1 MVRVKHFMPRNRK
14 GLSGMLGAGLIGVST
29 LGGCVSL
36 EDQLAQGKID
46 QAQYR
51 AGKQRQNAQMT
62 SLFGGL
68 LGGLGAQRGQPG
80 AVFLGQAISAHGAAE
95 AGGSEVNVYN
105 APQAQPS
112 YTPQPQQV
120 IQTEPLN
127 NPNNGPHSF
136 YHSRFGEIIVG
147 TCNYVFDKN
156 NNRREDYPAEFN
168 GLKDR
173 FWANEKITV
182 KMGSPSLIPDLSF
195 KLMDGNGSMVDSFSN
210 KDEGVNEAYGIQ
222 RIYNVDSNCNI
233 QLNRGDYHALWYSGS
248 ELLAQWQFKVGGELV
263 K

>member
-80 AVFLGQAISAHGAAE
+80 AVILGQAISNQGAAQ
-95 AGGSEVNVYN
+95 AGRSEVNVYN
-105 APQAQPS
+105 TPQSQPA

-120 IQTEPLN
+120 IRIDPIS
-127 NPNNGPHSF
+127 NPNNGPRSF
-136 YHSRFGEIIVG
+136 RHSRFGEIIVG
-147 TCNYVFDKN
+147 TCNFIFDFN
-156 NNRREDYPAEFN
+156 NNGIWEFPEERK
-168 GLKDR
+168 GLKDY

-182 KMGSPSLIPDLSF
+182 EIGSPSLMPDLSY
-195 KLMDGNGSMVDSFSN
+195 KLIDGNGSVVDSAST
-210 KDEGVNEAYGIQ
+210 KKEGYGLNL
-222 RIYNVDSNCNI
+222 IYNVDSTRDVK
-233 QLNRGDYHALWYSGS
+233 LTRGNYHALWYTGN
-248 ELLAQWQFKVGGELV
+248 ELLAQWQFEVRDELV